1 MIARLTKSRAPITAQ
16 HRAADADA
24 DADADAERVR
34 A

>member
-24 DADADAERVR
+24 DADAERVR